1 MKTCKQFILDFFE
14 DSKNNPK
21 TEELIDKYVSDKDP
35 ELKGHILV
43 FEAGI
48 PGYYF
53 VYEDIISEGNKVMVR
68 GWIAGTHNGYL
79 FGHEAT
85 GNPIK
90 IGFIGL
96 YEIENQKIVMHWT
109 QADSVA
115 LMEQISKPVLVNS

>member
-1 MKTCKQFILDFFE
+1 MKTPKQFILDFFE

-48 PGYYF
+48 PGYF
-53 VYEDIISEGNKVMVR
+53 FINEDVIAEGNKVMVR
-68 GWIAGTHNGYL
+68 GYISGVHNGYL
-79 FGHEAT
+79 FGCEAT
-85 GNPIK
+85 GNPVK

-96 YEIENQKIVMHWT
+96 YEIEDNKIVNHWT
-109 QADSVA
+109 QADSAA
-115 LMEQISKPVLVNS
+115 LMEQISKPVLVNN